1 MYFDPIGPGIC
12 EGVKQ
17 EAMKFMEEAEQ
28 LILASNRSHFAF
40 GESFLMAKGTQLTD
54 RDLLRSA
61 RPYESEVVVSEKLL
75 SGSDYALQ
83 LAAQSGRGK
92 REESLIE
99 WINAQNLCKTTLCQ
113 M

>member
-1 MYFDPIGPGIC
+1 MKGINIPSGSTGPGIC

-40 GESFLMAKGTQLTD
+40 GESFLMAKGIQLTD
-54 RDLLRSA
+54 NDLLRSA
-61 RPYESEVVVSEKLL
+61 RPFESEEVLSEKLL

-83 LAAQSGRGK
+83 LAAWSGR
-92 REESLIE
+92 
-99 WINAQNLCKTTLCQ
+99 
-113 M
+113 